1 MREKGLP
8 SGGGFGSRVYKLC
21 DILQR
26 IPRQLREANII
37 PLKPNSKQPLIRWK
51 EFQTKRYE
59 GDFPEGCNFA
69 VICGEVSN
77 NLCVVDF
84 DDRRLYEEFFSDVT
98 TFTVETQSGGVHLYF
113 YATKS
118 LRKFPKFK
126 GFPIDIQAEG
136 SYVVIPPSVLEG
148 REWRVL
154 KDAEIVQADVL
165 SLLEER
171 LPVPAEELT
180 ERGGGR
186 EKKEEE
192 KTLTEA
198 KILEIVNLLKP
209 IYREGYRDYIVH
221 FLSGWMK
228 KAGIPYEEAKKV
240 IELLS
245 ENDEEQKQRLYV
257 LDRTYERAGNPPKK
271 ELKGKSGIQEIAE
284 NLLGE
289 ERALELIRKLEVLLG
304 RASPFKDSIFSLI
317 DFQRRLYYV
326 ANPRKGI
333 IARAS
338 ERDGGIVYKEL
349 IAECCPTNITIYE
362 DPLNGD
368 RKFEVEFNGL
378 LNKKIGPADLD
389 SIASQLRMLGVVKHR
404 RLLEDALSSIITAF
418 IRSGKAEIRRELEK
432 PGFYYIDGELKAVKW
447 QPEDFTKEDL
457 RKSLLFLIE
466 LREKW
471 YAYLSERF
479 TTVVKWAIIAPFS
492 YAIKQIRGTYG
503 VHFPWILLHGSSFS
517 GKSSLG
523 RLIRAI
529 WNLPPDE
536 KSAYHIDTIPRFAKI
551 VSQQTFP
558 VLINEVADIFRKDA
572 IKEIIK
578 TSVETAFAR
587 GKYHQGIYVEVSAL
601 SPMIFTTNKTYPADD
616 ALLRRMLS
624 ILFTLSDRRAKH
636 EVRRFE
642 REVLPRL
649 YDLKYIGFFVFK
661 KLTEH
666 PQDLRRD
673 WRELST
679 ALLKEAFESAE
690 LEVPAWLSEFHEGES
705 LEDVDEVVNEE
716 IRATLLSEVNMQYAR
731 HSREEAGLGWRIREV
746 LDRDLLPW
754 AHQKGDRI
762 LLTTA
767 VLKVLKDCSVDSL
780 RSLAERFGW
789 DYGVFKLGKRPIRA
803 VSVAL
808 SDFIAFLG
816 GGTEE
821 EEEKVRYTT
830 IQFTQQPP
838 TEEILGADGKRYRL
852 TEEQPMQLPEPD
864 AIDFVARGYA
874 VFVEGEPEKQSEQEE
889 QNEQA
894 QQAEREEREREKANE
909 RREREIDP
917 EIVVKSQELLQSRSE
932 VCAFCGEQKDIRWVT
947 QDGELYCDDCRGRLM
962 RRFVRDTL
970 NRLSERGEDSRE
982 KLIETLAV
990 FGRDFVL
997 AAKKYCD
1004 ERGI

>member
-1 MREKGLP
+1 MEEERLFPPSERGL
-8 SGGGFGSRVYKLC
+8 GSHVYKHSE
-21 DILQR
+21 ILQR

-69 VICGEVSN
+69 VICGEVSG
-77 NLCVVDF
+77 NLVVVDF
-84 DDRRLYEEFFSDVT
+84 DDRRLYEAFFADLT
-98 TFTVETQSGGVHLYF
+98 TFTVQSQSGGVHLYF
-113 YATKS
+113 RTQEPV
-118 LRKFPKFK
+118 RKIPRFK
-126 GFPIDIQAEG
+126 GFPIDVQAEG
-136 SYVVIPPSVLEG
+136 SYVVIPPSTLEG

-154 KDAEIVQADVL
+154 KDAEIAYVEDVL
-165 SLLEER
+165 ALLEER
-171 LPVPAEELT
+171 LPIPAEGLT
-180 ERGGGR
+180 EESDEEREERGEKER

-192 KTLTEA
+192 KTLTETK

-209 IYREGYRDYIVH
+209 VYREGYRDYIVH

-228 KAGIPYEEAKKV
+228 KAGIPYDEAKKV
-240 IELLS
+240 ISLLS

-284 NLLGE
+284 ALLGE
-289 ERALELIRKLEVLLG
+289 ERALELIRKLEELLG
-304 RASPFKDSIFSLI
+304 GASPFKDSIFSLI
-317 DFQRRLYYV
+317 DFQRKLYYV

-333 IARAS
+333 IARAL

-349 IAECCPTNITIYE
+349 IAECCPTNITVYE
-362 DPLNGD
+362 DPLSGN
-368 RKFEVEFNGL
+368 RLFEMEFNGL
-378 LNKKIGPADLD
+378 LNKKIGPADLE

-418 IRSGKAEIRRELEK
+418 IRSGKANIRRELEK

-471 YAYLSERF
+471 YAYLGERF
-479 TTVVKWAIIAPFS
+479 TTVVKWGIVAPFS
-492 YAIKQIRGTYG
+492 YAIKQLKGTYG
-503 VHFPWILLHGSSFS
+503 IHFPWILLHGSSFS

-523 RLIRAI
+523 KLIRAI

-551 VSQQTFP
+551 VSQHTFP
-558 VLINEVADIFRKDA
+558 VLINEVADIFRKDE

-578 TSVETAFAR
+578 TSVESAFAR
-587 GKYHQGIYVEVSAL
+587 GKYHQGTYIEQPAL

-624 ILFTLSDRRAKH
+624 ILFTLSDRREKH
-636 EVRRFE
+636 EVRKFE

-661 KLTEH
+661 KLAEN
-666 PQDLRRD
+666 PEMLRRD

-679 ALLKEAFESAE
+679 ALLKEAFEAAE
-690 LEVPAWLSEFHEGES
+690 LSAPAWLSESHGGES
-705 LEDVDEVVNEE
+705 LEDVDVVVNEN
-716 IRATLLSEVNMQYAR
+716 IRAVLLSEVNMQYAR
-731 HSREEAGLGWRIREV
+731 HFREEAPLDERVREL
-746 LDRDLLPW
+746 LDKDLLPW
-754 AHQKGDRI
+754 AQQKGDRI

-767 VLKVLKDCSVDSL
+767 VLRVLNDCGVDSL

-789 DYGVFKLGKRPIRA
+789 DYRVFKLGKTSIRA

-821 EEEKVRYTT
+821 E
-830 IQFTQQPP
+830 
-838 TEEILGADGKRYRL
+838 
-852 TEEQPMQLPEPD
+852 
-864 AIDFVARGYA
+864 
-874 VFVEGEPEKQSEQEE
+874 SEQEE
-889 QNEQA
+889 QNDQA
-894 QQAEREEREREKANE
+894 QQAGREEGG
-909 RREREIDP
+909 ISP
-917 EIVVKSQELLQSRSE
+917 EIVASTYQLKQPIHQK
-932 VCAFCGEQKDIRWVT
+932 CAVCGEQKELRWASPRGFICDECRRKLLKAFV
-947 QDGELYCDDCRGRLM
+947 QARIHSLMERERGASRREILEEFVRYGEDFAEEAEIYCDLLGL
-962 RRFVRDTL
+962 
-970 NRLSERGEDSRE
+970 
-982 KLIETLAV
+982 
-990 FGRDFVL
+990 
-997 AAKKYCD
+997 
-1004 ERGI
+1004 

>member
-1 MREKGLP
+1 MKESPTPPSERGL
-8 SGGGFGSRVYKLC
+8 GSRVYKHS
-21 DILQR
+21 DVLQW
-26 IPRQLREANII
+26 IPKQLREANII

-51 EFQTKRYE
+51 EYQTKRYE
-59 GDFPEGCNFA
+59 GEFPEGCNFA
-69 VICGEVSN
+69 VICGEVSG
-77 NLCVVDF
+77 NLVVVDF
-84 DDRRLYEEFFSDVT
+84 DDRCLYEEFFADVT
-98 TFTVETQSGGVHLYF
+98 TFTVETQSGGIHLYF
-113 YATKS
+113 YATKP
-118 LRKFPKFK
+118 LRKIPKFK
-126 GFPIDIQAEG
+126 GYPIDVQAEG
-136 SYVVIPPSVLEG
+136 SYVVIPPSKLEG

-154 KDAEIVQADVL
+154 KDAEIARVDDVL
-165 SLLEER
+165 ALLEER
-171 LPVPAEELT
+171 LPVPDAELT
-180 ERGGGR
+180 EREAHKGGEKEG

-192 KTLTEA
+192 KTLTET

-209 IYREGYRDYIVH
+209 IYREGYRDYIVY

-245 ENDEEQKQRLYV
+245 ENDEERKQRLYV

-284 NLLGE
+284 ALLGE
-289 ERALELIRKLEVLLG
+289 EQGLELIRKLEELLG
-304 RASPFKDSIFSLI
+304 KASPFKDSIFSLI
-317 DFQRRLYYV
+317 DFQRKLYYV
-326 ANPRKGI
+326 ANPMKGI

-338 ERDGGIVYKEL
+338 ERNSGIVYHEL

-378 LNKKIGPADLD
+378 VNKKIGPADLE

-457 RKSLLFLIE
+457 RKALLFLIE

-471 YAYLSERF
+471 YAYLGERF
-479 TTVVKWAIIAPFS
+479 TTVVKWGIIAPFS

-523 RLIRAI
+523 KLIRAI
-529 WNLPPDE
+529 WNLSPDE

-551 VSQQTFP
+551 VSQHTFP
-558 VLINEVADIFRKDA
+558 VLINEVADILRKDE

-587 GKYHQGIYVEVSAL
+587 GKYHQGTYIEQPAL
-601 SPMIFTTNKTYPADD
+601 CPMIFTTNKTYPADD

-624 ILFTLSDRRAKH
+624 ILFTISDRRKKQ
-636 EVRRFE
+636 EVGRFE

-661 KLTEH
+661 KLAEN
-666 PQDLRRD
+666 PQSLRRE

-679 ALLKEAFESAE
+679 ALLEEAFESAE
-690 LEVPAWLSEFHEGES
+690 LEVPAWVSESCEGES
-705 LEDVDEVVNEE
+705 LEDVDEIVNED

-731 HSREEAGLGWRIREV
+731 HFREEAELDERIREV
-746 LDRDLLPW
+746 LDKDLLPW

-762 LLTTA
+762 LITTA
-767 VLKVLKDCSVDSL
+767 VLRVLKDCGVDSL

-789 DYGVFKLGKRPIRA
+789 DYRVFKLGKSSIRA
-803 VSVAL
+803 
-808 SDFIAFLG
+808 
-816 GGTEE
+816 
-821 EEEKVRYTT
+821 
-830 IQFTQQPP
+830 
-838 TEEILGADGKRYRL
+838 
-852 TEEQPMQLPEPD
+852 
-864 AIDFVARGYA
+864 
-874 VFVEGEPEKQSEQEE
+874 
-889 QNEQA
+889 
-894 QQAEREEREREKANE
+894 
-909 RREREIDP
+909 
-917 EIVVKSQELLQSRSE
+917 
-932 VCAFCGEQKDIRWVT
+932 
-947 QDGELYCDDCRGRLM
+947 
-962 RRFVRDTL
+962 
-970 NRLSERGEDSRE
+970 
-982 KLIETLAV
+982 
-990 FGRDFVL
+990 
-997 AAKKYCD
+997 
-1004 ERGI
+1004 